1 MKKEDLSA
9 HLAAQTYDRNYQ
21 DIVPLGFRGY
31 SRSYQTWERIRG
43 LVDWSGLSVVD
54 LGCFHGY
61 FSFRAKE
68 AGASKVQG
76 LDREEVVLG
85 TSRMIGELEGLDV
98 EFIQWDDS
106 QEIPECDVTLLLNA
120 LHHFVA
126 PLECLKRI
134 RSEWVIF
141 EVKKEQVAM
150 ISKVFDVVEE
160 RGSYRRGR
168 TIILGRKKG
177 PKQGG
182 LNFQKWGVQQHI

>member
-61 FSFRAKE
+61 FCFRAKE

-76 LDREEVVLG
+76 LDTADFALV
-85 TSRMIGELEGLDV
+85 TARMIGELEGLDV
-98 EFIQWDDS
+98 EFNQWDDT
-106 QEIPECDVTLLLNA
+106 QEIPKSDVTLLLNA
-120 LHHFVA
+120 LHHFVG

-134 RSEWVIF
+134 RSEQVIF
-141 EVKKEQVAM
+141 EIKQSQQAMVA
-150 ISKVFDVVEE
+150 SVFDIVTTVA
-160 RGSYRRGR
+160 SARRGR
-168 TIILGRKKG
+168 VILLAKRKS
-177 PKQGG
+177 
-182 LNFQKWGVQQHI
+182 

>member
-9 HLAAQTYDRNYQ
+9 HLAAQTYDKNYQ

-31 SRSYQTWERIRG
+31 SRSYQTWDRIRG

-76 LDREEVVLG
+76 LDREEAVLV

-120 LHHFVA
+120 LHHFVS

-141 EVKKEQVAM
+141 EVKQSQQAM
-150 ISKVFDVVEE
+150 IASVFDIVETVA
-160 RGSYRRGR
+160 SARRGR
-168 TIILGRKKG
+168 VILLAKG
-177 PKQGG
+177 KA
-182 LNFQKWGVQQHI
+182 